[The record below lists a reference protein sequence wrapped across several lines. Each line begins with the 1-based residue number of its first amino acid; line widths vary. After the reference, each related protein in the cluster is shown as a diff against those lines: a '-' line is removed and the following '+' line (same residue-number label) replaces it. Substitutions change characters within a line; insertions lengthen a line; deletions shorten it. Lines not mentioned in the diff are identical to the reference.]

1 MALNCGYLGYIRGWL
16 GGLGSGHKEC
26 INRERQLVQG
36 LPLPTAALA
45 QRFFGPLMNWGLP
58 VVLNLILLQEPR
70 KKQVNQFSYKTR
82 KTQKVQFSTFGQVTF
97 PILIVPCPH
106 PSGRPFRKVSLR
118 SRVGSGTMLP
128 NTREHGRSIRVYAAM
143 PLRMLERTDPSRN
156 PAKRPRCTKPR
167 RLARL
172 NSSARASESS
182 EEPAPY
188 IFTQDSDARD
198 CNSPPLPV
206 PLTNQNMD
214 NMTSHLTS

>member
-58 VVLNLILLQEPR
+58 GVLILALLQSPR
-70 KKQVNQFSYKTR
+70 NKTGLIYFSYKMR
-82 KTQKVQFSTFGQVTF
+82 KPQKVQFSTFGQVTLS
-97 PILIVPCPH
+97 ILIVPCPH

-143 PLRMLERTDPSRN
+143 PLRMLPTHRSEQ
-156 PAKRPRCTKPR
+156 KPCP
-167 RLARL
+167 
-172 NSSARASESS
+172 ND
-182 EEPAPY
+182 
-188 IFTQDSDARD
+188 QDAR
-198 CNSPPLPV
+198 SRGAWPG
-206 PLTNQNMD
+206 
-214 NMTSHLTS
+214 

>member
-45 QRFFGPLMNWGLP
+45 QRIFGPLMNWGLP
-58 VVLNLILLQEPR
+58 VVLILALLQSPR
-70 KKQVNQFSYKTR
+70 NKKVNLFFLQNEETPK
-82 KTQKVQFSTFGQVTF
+82 STVLTFWEVTF
-97 PILIVPCPH
+97 PISIVPCPH

-118 SRVGSGTMLP
+118 SRVGSGTMVP

-172 NSSARASESS
+172 KSSARASESS

-188 IFTQDSDARD
+188 FFTQSSDARD
-198 CNSPPLPV
+198 CNSQPLPV
-206 PLTNQNMD
+206 PLTIQN
-214 NMTSHLTS
+214 